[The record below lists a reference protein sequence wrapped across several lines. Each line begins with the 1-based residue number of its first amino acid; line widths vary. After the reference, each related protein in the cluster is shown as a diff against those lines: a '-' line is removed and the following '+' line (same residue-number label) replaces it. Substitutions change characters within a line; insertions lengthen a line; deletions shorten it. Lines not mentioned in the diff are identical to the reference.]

1 MSNALVFS
9 PWAFPELFVALFAWA
24 AWLIGLT
31 LRSANPQTANVLR
44 SYRLVTV
51 AVTLISSFL
60 FLEHSGLIPAKS
72 ALWWSYLTAS
82 ALPPFAMRS
91 VRRSLGLKADWIEV
105 TYRALSLSSVIGLLL
120 KPEWFIVAQRINP
133 YGFPQAV
140 SSPLGMMVTLVQV
153 AAVIWSSVTRLRH
166 VAPEAKRQT
175 QLLVVAWG
183 VYALGTLI
191 EQVSATSLVTL
202 PPVFWLGG
210 LVLTLAFTYQIHLN
224 QAESVRLMAERNEQL
239 QHATL
244 GLELRV
250 QERTQELS
258 HLVLHDTLT
267 GLANRLNAEQALE
280 TMLLEAAENGQ
291 MVAVLLIDLD
301 RFKAVNDTAGHAI
314 GDQVLRTVASR
325 FQACLPI
332 DALLARLGGD
342 EFLVLLPDL
351 EPDRAGAASTSSNS
365 GTSPTATQQAERI
378 VVALAAAIGP
388 AIWIDDLDFSL
399 GASIGISLYP
409 TTASDPTTLRKQADI
424 AMYWAKREGL
434 GFRVFSPELDASVKR
449 RLELE
454 QALRRALE
462 TDPDVAFKLAYQ
474 PLIEL
479 RSNRVI
485 GFEALIRWNY
495 QQTTVMPDEFISIAE
510 DTGLIVPLGEW
521 VLERACAQGAAWH
534 RAGFEHLQISVNVS
548 GRQFERRNF
557 VEHVKRILKKTSFNP
572 KHLTLELVESV
583 LLQRFDEA
591 AGRFAQLRALG
602 IRLALDDFGT
612 GYSSLAYLH
621 RLTFDGIKIDRS
633 FTQALSGVQQSR
645 TLVSAALLIAQD
657 FGMYAVAEGV
667 ETLEQAQSLEARG
680 CRFAQGY
687 LFAPPLTVE
696 QASWVLQAG
705 VLPREANASGSTDAR
720 FGASLN

>member
-1 MSNALVFS
+1 VTNALVFS

-31 LRSANPQTANVLR
+31 LRSANPHTATVLR
-44 SYRLVTV
+44 SYRLATV

-72 ALWWSYLTAS
+72 ALWCSYLTAS
-82 ALPPFAMRS
+82 TLPPFAIRS
-91 VRRSLGLKADWIEV
+91 VRRSLGLKVDWIEL
-105 TYRALSLSSVIGLLL
+105 TYRTLSLSSVIGLIL
-120 KPEWFIVAQRINP
+120 KPDWFIVAQRINP

-140 SSPLGMMVTLVQV
+140 SSPLGLTVTLVQV
-153 AAVIWSSVTRLRH
+153 GAVIWSSITRLRH

-183 VYALGTLI
+183 VYALGSLI

-210 LVLTLAFTYQIHLN
+210 LALTLAFTYQIHLN
-224 QAESVRLMAERNEQL
+224 QAESVRLMDERNAQL
-239 QHATL
+239 QHATV
-244 GLELRV
+244 GLEMRV
-250 QERTQELS
+250 QERTRELNY
-258 HLVLHDTLT
+258 LALHDTLT

-280 TMLLEAAENGQ
+280 TMLLEATENGR

-301 RFKAVNDTAGHAI
+301 RFKDVNDTAGHAI

-325 FQACLPI
+325 FQACLPF

-351 EPDRAGAASTSSNS
+351 EPDRASTSNAVGTS
-365 GTSPTATQQAERI
+365 GTSPTATLQAERI
-378 VVALAAAIGP
+378 AVALAIAIGP
-388 AIWIDDLDFSL
+388 PIWVGDLDFSL

-409 TTASDPTTLRKQADI
+409 STASDPTTLRKQADI

-462 TDPDVAFKLAYQ
+462 TDPDAAFKLAYQ
-474 PLIEL
+474 PLVEL

-485 GFEALIRWNY
+485 GFEALIRWNH

-510 DTGLIVPLGEW
+510 DTGLIVPLGQW
-521 VLERACAQGAAWH
+521 VLEQACAQGAAWH
-534 RAGFEHLQISVNVS
+534 RAGFEHLHIAVNVS

-557 VEHVKRILKKTSFNP
+557 VEHVKRTLEKTGFNP

-633 FTQALSGVQQSR
+633 FTQALSGTQQPR
-645 TLVSAALLIAQD
+645 TLVSAALLIAKD

-667 ETLEQAQSLEARG
+667 ETPEQAQSLEARG
-680 CRFAQGY
+680 CEFAQGY
-687 LFAPPLTVE
+687 LFAPALTVE

-705 VLPREANASGSTDAR
+705 VLPREVNASGSTEAR
-720 FGASLN
+720 FGATLN

>member
-1 MSNALVFS
+1 VSNALVFS

-31 LRSANPQTANVLR
+31 LRSANPHTANVLR

-91 VRRSLGLKADWIEV
+91 VRRSLDLNADWIEL
-105 TYRALSLSSVIGLLL
+105 TYRTLSLSSVIGLIL
-120 KPEWFIVAQRINP
+120 KPDWFIVAQRINP

-140 SSPLGMMVTLVQV
+140 SSPLGLMVTLVQV
-153 AAVIWSSVTRLRH
+153 AAVIWSSITRLRH

-183 VYALGTLI
+183 VYALGSLI

-210 LVLTLAFTYQIHLN
+210 LALTLAFTYQIHLN
-224 QAESVRLMAERNEQL
+224 QAESVRLMDERNQQL
-239 QHATL
+239 RHSTV

-250 QERTQELS
+250 QERTQELN
-258 HLVLHDTLT
+258 HLVLHDSLT
-267 GLANRLNAEQALE
+267 GLPNRLNAEQTLE
-280 TMLLEAAENGQ
+280 TMLLEAAENGR

-301 RFKAVNDTAGHAI
+301 RFKDVNDTAGHAI

-351 EPDRAGAASTSSNS
+351 EPDRASTSSAVSTS
-365 GTSPTATQQAERI
+365 GTSPTATLQAERI
-378 VVALAAAIGP
+378 AVALAIAIGP
-388 AIWIDDLDFSL
+388 PIWIGDLDFSL

-409 TTASDPTTLRKQADI
+409 STASDPTTLRKQADI

-462 TDPDVAFKLAYQ
+462 TDPDAAFKLAYQ

-485 GFEALIRWNY
+485 GFEALIRWNH

-510 DTGLIVPLGEW
+510 DTGLIVPLGQW

-534 RAGFEHLQISVNVS
+534 RAGFEDLQIAVNVS

-557 VEHVKRILKKTSFNP
+557 VEHVKRTLEKTSLNP

-583 LLQRFDEA
+583 LLQRFDET

-633 FTQALSGVQQSR
+633 FTQALSGTQQPR
-645 TLVSAALLIAQD
+645 TLVSAALLIAKD

-680 CRFAQGY
+680 CEFAQGF

-696 QASWVLQAG
+696 QAAWVLRAG
-705 VLPREANASGSTDAR
+705 VLPREANASGSTTR